1 MQEIVEIGRATQD
14 ELRDDLRELFQGA
27 IRLTLEMVLEEEL
40 KAMVGARRFERV
52 GSRKDHRNGTYL
64 RRLLTSLGQIE
75 VAMPRSRDNGSPA
88 DVIGRYQRRS
98 PELDEM
104 MVEAYVSGVSQ
115 RKMGDVTEALM
126 GERVG
131 RSTVSRVAKRLDEA
145 VEGLR
150 RAPIEGPHPYLYL
163 DATFLDARWARKVE
177 NVSALVAY
185 AVGPEGHRRLLAVTL
200 GAEESQQSWS
210 ELLEQLQDRG
220 LGGVELVIADE
231 HAGLA
236 AAVRRFLPEAR
247 RQRCTVHLQRN
258 VGARV
263 PHRLRKRVAREVSVI
278 FQTSGLAEAK
288 KLLGE
293 VRRTLE
299 EGAARGRGGPGAG
312 LRGSDAVLRV
322 PRGALAPAAYH
333 QQPRAAARRDQTQD
347 QGRRRL
353 PGPGQR
359 PQAHHGRRTQ
369 DHTRLG
375 RPALPR
381 PLTPPET
388 GGRPSSLAEGEELP
402 PLLHTNRDLTVDV
415 GNKVELV
422 RALNAF
428 DGIVVVYDGHAGQDR
443 GTDLGVLHLRDEDVD
458 IWSIRGEAR
467 IPPVVLLSACDTHP
481 YDASHATVANGFLAA
496 GAHTVLAAGIP
507 VSRRGVRYLLAAF
520 SSGSAIWC
528 RVS

>member
-278 FQTSGLAEAK
+278 FQTSGA
-288 KLLGE
+288 LGF
-293 VRRTLE
+293 
-299 EGAARGRGGPGAG
+299 GASRS
-312 LRGSDAVLRV
+312 GSRV
-322 PRGALAPAAYH
+322 GCCRCS
-333 QQPRAAARRDQTQD
+333 R
-347 QGRRRL
+347 GRRRSWAL
-353 PGPGQR
+353 CFR
-359 PQAHHGRRTQ
+359 SCICTDWRR
-369 DHTRLG
+369 
-375 RPALPR
+375 
-381 PLTPPET
+381 ET
-388 GGRPSSLAEGEELP
+388 SSWRCGTAVEVFDSETAGGM
-402 PLLHTNRDLTVDV
+402 
-415 GNKVELV
+415 
-422 RALNAF
+422 
-428 DGIVVVYDGHAGQDR
+428 DG
-443 GTDLGVLHLRDEDVD
+443 
-458 IWSIRGEAR
+458 
-467 IPPVVLLSACDTHP
+467 
-481 YDASHATVANGFLAA
+481 
-496 GAHTVLAAGIP
+496 
-507 VSRRGVRYLLAAF
+507 GVRGMEPA
-520 SSGSAIWC
+520 SPGGP
-528 RVS
+528 